1 MNLNKI
7 KAWATVD
14 AKDGTIVAL
23 CGTREEARDQKRY
36 AAKHGWMQKI
46 AKLEITEFVR

>member
-14 AKDGTIVAL
+14 SKDGTIVAL
-23 CGTREEARDQKRY
+23 CGTRAEAREQKRY
-36 AAKHGWMQKI
+36 AAKHGWKQNI
-46 AKLEITEFVR
+46 AKLSAVEIVR